1 MGKPEREPVEPLSTN
16 ALLAELEEWR
26 SMSDEEREALPLTP
40 EEARE
45 IERRVE
51 ALDRGE
57 VELIP
62 ADEVFEELRRRFG

>member
-45 IERRVE
+45 IERRLD